1 MKARLSIVVLSLVF
15 LVGFQGTDTAPFND
29 SITED
34 DLRADLFFLA
44 SDAMNGRR
52 TDTPENRLAA
62 EYIASRFRRMGLKPA
77 SEESF
82 FHTYN
87 LMTSTLGEDN
97 LLQVLDGDNAIQ
109 RLRPGQDYYPLNFSG
124 SGRVRGSMV
133 FAGFGI
139 VAPEHSYDDLRGD
152 DVAGK
157 IVLVVDHEPGERDP
171 DSPFDG
177 VVRAEASNSL
187 RKALSAQQRGALAIL
202 FVADVHNHE
211 DGNFAGAAANYWQER
226 RFPRYT
232 LADWMEKVRIPAA
245 QISPALAG
253 QLLGRGSRTLAELS
267 ASSETAGGVTPVPI
281 TGPEVELTTS
291 INRIAIPDRN
301 VIGMI
306 EGSDPEMKDEVVIV
320 CAHYDHN
327 GADGNR
333 IFAGADDDG
342 SGTVGLI
349 EVAEAYAA
357 AARSG
362 RGPRRTVMFAAWNSE
377 ERGLLGAWA
386 YTMRPVLP
394 LDDTVAVLNMDMI
407 GRNEEVP
414 IGGGGRFR
422 GLEVQTAESNANAI
436 NILGT
441 TFSDDMK
448 QLVQSANENI
458 GLELK
463 MRYDNN
469 TSNLMR
475 RSDQWPFLQNGVP
488 ALFFHTGLHPDY
500 HTPNDRPERIN
511 YSKMEKIVR
520 LVHQMSWDL
529 AQQDPR
535 PELIKG
541 PIRSNQ

>member
-386 YTMRPVLP
+386 YTMRPGP
-394 LDDTVAVLNMDMI
+394 SARRHRCCPQHGHDRPQRGGSHRRRRPFPRPRGSDSRI
-407 GRNEEVP
+407 ERECHQHSRNDLQRRHEAAGPEREREYRA
-414 IGGGGRFR
+414 GTEDALRQQH
-422 GLEVQTAESNANAI
+422 LEPDAAGA
-436 NILGT
+436 
-441 TFSDDMK
+441 
-448 QLVQSANENI
+448 
-458 GLELK
+458 
-463 MRYDNN
+463 
-469 TSNLMR
+469 TSGHSSRMASR
-475 RSDQWPFLQNGVP
+475 RSSSIPVCIPTTTPPMTVP
-488 ALFFHTGLHPDY
+488 RGSTIP
-500 HTPNDRPERIN
+500 RWR
-511 YSKMEKIVR
+511 R
-520 LVHQMSWDL
+520 LS
-529 AQQDPR
+529 
-535 PELIKG
+535 G
-541 PIRSNQ
+541 SCIR